1 MLCAFE
7 KYVAKNQLIFLFK
20 KAGYWGISGNTNWAS
35 SSKIF
40 ILLFVNHQMT
50 IRNSILLI
58 RYNNTHYRVNS
69 ESIVV
74 PQKYTKES
82 ASFP

>member
-1 MLCAFE
+1 MDIGEFRATRIGP
-7 KYVAKNQLIFLFK
+7 V
-20 KAGYWGISGNTNWAS
+20 T
-35 SSKIF
+35 SSKTF

-58 RYNNTHYRVNS
+58 RYNNRVNS